1 MELQLDEL
9 IQSIKKEG
17 IDATE
22 LQKKS
27 MIAEAEN
34 EARLIV
40 ERAEKTAAEKIA
52 EAEKQA
58 QKFEE
63 SGKAALQQAG
73 RDLILNLKKRTEQL
87 FSRILVTAVGE
98 SLDASLLQTVIP
110 SVIAASGEKPGA
122 MKVAVSEKAATELTE
137 LLKKS
142 LSKELAEGLEI
153 VPSARVNAGFRVEM
167 KDGSAY
173 FDFSDEKV
181 AQMLSAYLNPKIAQ
195 LLDV

>member
-142 LSKELAEGLEI
+142 LTKELAEGLEI